1 MTELRQHQK
10 DLVELLLKFDSICKE
25 NGIRYWLDS
34 GTLLGAV
41 RHSGFIPWDDD
52 IDVCILDSDY
62 HKAEKLLKANSHPPF
77 EYQTSH
83 KGQTRLCPRF
93 VDNSKSVTR
102 RVPWAP
108 TSKTE
113 PIWID
118 TFIVRSTSL
127 QAKRLIDPLYGR
139 CIRRLYGGIHDG
151 AIKRIGAALL
161 FPPIWLAKE
170 LAILIGKLKNDGV
183 LVHDFGMP
191 YYSIRKKKD
200 IFPLSEVE
208 FEGHKFP
215 APADPDSYLKLI
227 YGDYTTPPEDKNRTN
242 HDIQF

>member
-1 MTELRQHQK
+1 MTDLKQHQK
-10 DLVELLLKFDSICKE
+10 DLLELLLKFDSICKE

-62 HKAEKLLKANSHPPF
+62 SKAKKLLKANSHPPF

-93 VDNSKSVTR
+93 VDNSKSITR
-102 RVPWAP
+102 SVSWSP
-108 TSKTE
+108 TPKTE

-118 TFIVRSTSL
+118 TFIVRSSSL
-127 QAKRLIDPLYGR
+127 RAKHLIDPLYGR
-139 CIRRLYGGIHDG
+139 CVRRLCGGIHDG
-151 AIKRIGAALL
+151 ALKCIGAALL
-161 FPPIWLAKE
+161 FPPIWIAKE
-170 LAILIGKLKNDGV
+170 FAILIGKFKNTGE

-227 YGDYTTPPEDKNRTN
+227 YGDYMTLPEDKDKTDHN
-242 HDIQF
+242 IQF